1 MSGAVAAAFE
11 DAVARWSERPF
22 LEILPET
29 AGVYGIAP
37 ATYTYARAAEEVER
51 VARRYRAAGYGVG
64 HRVGLMLENRPD
76 VFFHWFA
83 LNGLGVS
90 VVPLNVDLRPAEL
103 DYLITHSELC
113 LAVGAPPRMA
123 ALQEAAG
130 RVGTCVAASA
140 DADPMPRAPREPDG
154 EANAR
159 TECAL
164 LYTSGTTGKPKGCV
178 LSNAY
183 FMRCGTWYAELDGLC
198 ALRPG
203 EERLITPLPMVHVNA
218 MAFSTLAMV
227 LTGGCNIPLD
237 RFHPRSWWQSVRDS
251 EATILHSLGVM
262 PTMLLGLDPSPLDRA
277 HRVRF
282 GFAPAVD
289 PRYHALFEERFG
301 IPMIDAWSM
310 TETGAG
316 GVVIANREPRHVGQ
330 SCFGR
335 AEPFMEL
342 RLVDQDGR
350 AVADGTPGEMLVRAP
365 GADPRAGFFTEYLK
379 DPAAT
384 EAGWAGGWFHT
395 GDVVRRDAEGNLYF
409 VDRWKNVIR
418 RSGENIAAV
427 EVESVLRRH
436 ALVREVACTGVADE
450 LRGEEVLA
458 CIVPREP
465 VQDPERVAAEL
476 VALALDEL
484 AYFKAPGY
492 VAFLDRLPLTSTNK
506 MQRGE
511 LKVVASTLPGSAGCV
526 DTRHL
531 KKRRVAHA

>member
-1 MSGAVAAAFE
+1 
-11 DAVARWSERPF
+11 
-22 LEILPET
+22 
-29 AGVYGIAP
+29 
-37 ATYTYARAAEEVER
+37 
-51 VARRYRAAGYGVG
+51 
-64 HRVGLMLENRPD
+64 
-76 VFFHWFA
+76 
-83 LNGLGVS
+83 
-90 VVPLNVDLRPAEL
+90 VPLNVDLRPAEL
-103 DYLITHSELC
+103 DYLIRHSELC
-113 LAVGAPPRMA
+113 LAVGAANRMA
-123 ALQEAAG
+123 ALAEAAA
-130 RVGTCVAASA
+130 RTGTCVAIDV
-140 DADPMPRAPREPDG
+140 DAARFPHAPHPAQDRPPDG
-154 EANAR
+154 R

-178 LSNAY
+178 LSNEY
-183 FMRCGTWYAELDGLC
+183 FMRCGTWYATLDGICTLH
-198 ALRPG
+198 PG

-237 RFHPRSWWQSVRDS
+237 RFHPRSWWASVRES

-262 PTMLLGLDPSPLDRA
+262 PTMLLGLDASPLDRA
-277 HRVRF
+277 HQVRF

-335 AEPFMEL
+335 AEHFMEM
-342 RLVDQDGR
+342 RLVDQEGR
-350 AVADGTPGEMLVRAP
+350 PVADGVPGEMLVRAAGP
-365 GADPRAGFFTEYLK
+365 DPRAGFFSEYLK
-379 DPAAT
+379 DPVAT
-384 EAGWAGGWFHT
+384 EASWEGGWFHT
-395 GDVVRRDAEGNLYF
+395 GDVVRRDEAGNLYF

-436 ALVREVACTGVADE
+436 PLVAEVACTGVPDE

-458 CIVPREP
+458 CVVLRGA
-465 VQDPERVAAEL
+465 VDDAARVAAEL
-476 VALALDEL
+476 VALALSEL

-492 VAFLDRLPLTSTNK
+492 VAFRDRLPLTSTNK

-511 LKVVASTLPGSAGCV
+511 LKTMAATLPGSSGCI

-531 KKRRVAHA
+531 KKRQVAHA